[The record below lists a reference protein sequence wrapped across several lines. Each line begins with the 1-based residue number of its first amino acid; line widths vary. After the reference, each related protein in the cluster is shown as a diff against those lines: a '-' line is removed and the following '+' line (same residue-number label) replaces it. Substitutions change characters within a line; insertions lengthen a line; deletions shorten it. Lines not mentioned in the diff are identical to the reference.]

1 MHVILPSHFFRTVRA
16 SRGFPFLAAS
26 FVSFAAWLS
35 QGLIA
40 FTGTAD
46 GRIALLPLSFGAAA
60 LVLGAGALAWWTLE
74 RGASAAPL
82 LLLIFL
88 LLPWFPGKLPAIL
101 LLWTGPIVWLLWIAA
116 ALCMSVTLPLRSIR
130 IGRPELI
137 AGALAFA
144 IGAGSAWQVSPL
156 VPGGDEPHYLIITQS
171 LLKDWD
177 VRIENNHRQGDYHA
191 YVSGNLAPDFRVR
204 GRNGQIYSIHAP
216 GVSALVA
223 PAFAIGGYRGV
234 VLFLLLVSAFGSALT
249 WHLARIVSGSDSAAW
264 FGWAAVTLSVTW
276 IFHSFTVY
284 PDGPGAVL
292 TLTGLW
298 AILRAEREATP
309 AREAKSA
316 DESILPW
323 LLHGA
328 ALAALPWMHTR
339 FAAIAGLAG
348 ALVLLRLPS
357 VPNSAGKAFAFLCV
371 PAISGLAWIGYFI
384 RIYGTPNPS
393 APYGGEVNSLAFI
406 PGGLGGLLF
415 DQRFGLVAYAPVLL
429 CAFAGIGVM
438 LTRPAFRRYALEL
451 LFVVVPYLLVVT
463 YVAMWWG
470 GSSAPAR
477 FFAPVLLWM
486 AVPAAVAWKELPG
499 RTPRTFLGG
508 ALAFTVF
515 ASAAVVLVGDGRL
528 AFNARP
534 VQGVYAAW
542 LEWLNGSLDLGRGL
556 PLWAREDET
565 SLWRG
570 ILVWGAGA
578 VAAWFSVAALARN
591 PRLRA
596 RGQFATAASA
606 TIILTAMVA
615 LEVNWSLEATSGVA
629 ATPSQLQALRR
640 VATTSRLLGLE
651 LERARRLQ
659 PQQAAASL
667 RIEPPFSRIDGGAG
681 PNDRPLFVLPSI
693 PAGEYRLSFP
703 LRAAAGWL
711 MIGIGRDQFA
721 LRTEPIEA
729 DGQPMHLTF
738 PVDVRA
744 LIVRADEDAR
754 RSIRGLI
761 FEPARI
767 LTPKE
772 RLAAPYA
779 RRAVRYATSTV
790 FFTDDRSFP
799 EPEAFWVGGARDSVI
814 VLQPDR
820 PRATETLLI
829 RNGATENQVLIEAG
843 SWRDGARL
851 GPGEERRIDV
861 PLDQARGATTLKFTT
876 SAGFRP
882 SAADPKSRDDRFLG
896 VWVKV
901 LD

>member
-16 SRGFPFLAAS
+16 SRGFPILAAS

-46 GRIALLPLSFGAAA
+46 GRIALVPLSITGFA
-60 LVLGAGALAWWTLE
+60 LAVAAGALSWWALR

-82 LLLIFL
+82 ALLIYL
-88 LLPWFPGKLPAIL
+88 LLPWLPGRVPPIL
-101 LLWTGPIVWLLWIAA
+101 MLWTGPIVWLLWIAA
-116 ALCMSVTLPLRSIR
+116 ALCMAATMPRRPIR
-130 IGRPELI
+130 IARPELTA
-137 AGALAFA
+137 AGLAFA
-144 IGAGSAWQVSPL
+144 IGAFSFWQVSPA

-171 LLKDWD
+171 LLKDRD
-177 VRIENNHRQGDYHA
+177 VRIENNHRQGDYRA
-191 YVSGNLAPDFRVR
+191 YVSGDLAPDFRVR

-223 PAFAIGGYRGV
+223 PAFAIGGYPAV
-234 VLFLLLVSAFGSALT
+234 VVFLLMVSAVGSALA
-249 WHLARIVSGSDSAAW
+249 WHLARAVSGSDSAAW
-264 FGWAAVTLSVTW
+264 FGWAAVTLSTTW

-292 TLTGLW
+292 TLTGFW
-298 AILRAEREATP
+298 ALLRAEREARST
-309 AREAKSA
+309 
-316 DESILPW
+316 DESIVPW

-339 FAAIAGLAG
+339 FAAIAGLVG
-348 ALVLLRLPS
+348 ALVLLRLPA
-357 VPNSAGKAFAFLCV
+357 VPNAAGKAFAFLCA
-371 PAISGLAWIGYFI
+371 PAISGLAWLAYFI
-384 RIYGTPNPS
+384 KIYGTANP
-393 APYGGEVNSLAFI
+393 AVPYGNEVNSLGFI

-415 DQRFGLVAYAPVLL
+415 DQRFGLLPYAPVLIS
-429 CAFAGIGVM
+429 AIAGIGVM
-438 LTRPAFRRYALEL
+438 LTRPALRRYALEL
-451 LFVVVPYLLVVT
+451 LFVVLPYLLVVT

-470 GSSAPAR
+470 GASAPAR

-486 AVPAAVAWKELPG
+486 AVPAAVGWKELPN
-499 RTPRTFLGG
+499 RTSRTVFSA
-508 ALAFTVF
+508 ALAVTAF
-515 ASAAVVLVGDGRL
+515 ASAALVLVSDGRL

-542 LEWLNGSLDLGRGL
+542 LEWLNGSLDLGRAL
-556 PLWAREDET
+556 PVWWREDET

-570 ILVWGAGA
+570 LLIWGAAAG
-578 VAAWFSVAALARN
+578 AAWFSIDALARH
-591 PRLRA
+591 PRLRSPGRFLSSA
-596 RGQFATAASA
+596 AATFVLAGMAAIVV
-606 TIILTAMVA
+606 TWRF
-615 LEVNWSLEATSGVA
+615 EGVGGIA
-629 ATPSQLQALRR
+629 ATPSQLQALRG
-640 VATTSRLLGLE
+640 VAATPRLLALR
-651 LERARRLQ
+651 LDRPRRLQ
-659 PQQAAASL
+659 PQSAVASM
-667 RIEPPFSRIDGGAG
+667 RIEPPFSTIEGGAG
-681 PNDRPLFVLPSI
+681 RNDRPLFVLPGI

-703 LRAAAGWL
+703 LRAASGWL

-721 LRTEPIEA
+721 LRTEQIAA
-729 DGQPMHLTF
+729 DNQPMQLTF
-738 PVDVRA
+738 PIDIRA

-754 RSIRGLI
+754 RSVRGFVL
-761 FEPARI
+761 EPARV
-767 LTPKE
+767 LTSRE
-772 RLAAPYA
+772 RLSAPYA
-779 RRAVRYATSTV
+779 KRAVRYATSTV

-799 EPEAFWVGGARDSVI
+799 EPEAFWVGGARDSVV

-829 RNGATENQVLIEAG
+829 RNGAAENQVLIETG

-851 GPGEERRIDV
+851 GPGEERRIEV
-861 PLDQARGATTLKFTT
+861 PLDQARGATVLKFTT